1 MTPRHPLKG
10 PGLVTLSWRCQERFC
25 RERQPAMERMD
36 GQGRARARFRFK
48 LSSAQ
53 CRCRAL
59 GGTAGGRCCT
69 INRFTPAGNVACF
82 WSCMFDSHTLDSS
95 HALQDSQTPQIAVM
109 HCRIHKHTTFR
120 QWCMWMEPQVCIFFC
135 WSTVQDVVYNCCFNF
150 GLQIYYRLLGATQ
163 PTEIMSTDQHETG
176 LLKHTTPQLWN

>member
-1 MTPRHPLKG
+1 MVYVAPL
-10 PGLVTLSWRCQERFC
+10 TDSA
-25 RERQPAMERMD
+25 QPAMLHVS
-36 GQGRARARFRFK
+36 GAAC
-48 LSSAQ
+48 L
-53 CRCRAL
+53 
-59 GGTAGGRCCT
+59 TA
-69 INRFTPAGNVACF
+69 
-82 WSCMFDSHTLDSS
+82 
-95 HALQDSQTPQIAVM
+95 TPQIAVM

-176 LLKHTTPQLWN
+176 LLKHTTPQLNVKLEIVLKLFNGVRVSLHCLGFACAALYAATAAGLCSRV